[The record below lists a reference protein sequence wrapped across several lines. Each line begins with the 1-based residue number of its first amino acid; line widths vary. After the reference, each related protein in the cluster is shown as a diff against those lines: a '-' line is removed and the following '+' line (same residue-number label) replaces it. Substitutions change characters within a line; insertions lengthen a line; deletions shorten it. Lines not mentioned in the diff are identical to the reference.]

1 MQVCNMR
8 AKVAISVSVPQV
20 PNSRRL
26 NVLFCTG
33 VTRWVIIN
41 KFHVIKNDPTNI
53 HVLEFG
59 PSYDVRNGVEKA
71 VLIACGSG
79 GPNGTL
85 GLPRV
90 TLFGI
95 RN

>member
-1 MQVCNMR
+1 M
-8 AKVAISVSVPQV
+8 
-20 PNSRRL
+20 
-26 NVLFCTG
+26 
-33 VTRWVIIN
+33 
-41 KFHVIKNDPTNI
+41 IKNDPTNI
-53 HVLEFG
+53 HMLEFG